1 MGSLNT
7 EVVYYRSRQELR
19 MLNILL
25 YAILITCVSCVPAGD
40 EGGSCGSDERGLE
53 RQPGDSWQE
62 DCNRCRCLS
71 TGVKGCTRKFC
82 GGEVSRKCVDSQ
94 GQERQDGE
102 RWEETPD
109 ICSCTEGLVV
119 CTSLAVIP
127 GTKKDKNSGVRFPGA
142 NNQDTAGQDSQD
154 RAEEDGQD
162 RSLFTRVPGKDV
174 SQTAQCRQAG
184 VSNCV
189 AVNMNYQYLD
199 TVGQSLSLIQGSGVT
214 MNLRHPPTGS
224 TSLSYNF
231 SLGDGGEGTV
241 TVRHNTGS
249 VFASIRPSTGPVLF
263 YIEAC
268 GQGCTVM
275 YQRQK
280 SYFNQFTD

>member
-1 MGSLNT
+1 MS
-7 EVVYYRSRQELR
+7 EARIY
-19 MLNILL
+19 ILL
-25 YAILITCVSCVPAGD
+25 LSACLAGYVSCVPAGQAGPDCGVDD
-40 EGGSCGSDERGLE
+40 EGLR

-62 DCNRCRCLS
+62 ECNRCRCLT
-71 TGVKGCTRKFC
+71 TGVKGCTRRFC
-82 GGEVSRKCVDSQ
+82 GGEVSRTCVDSQ

-154 RAEEDGQD
+154 RAEEDAQD

>member
-1 MGSLNT
+1 MGISLNT

-82 GGEVSRKCVDSQ
+82 GGEVSRKCVDSD
-94 GQERQDGE
+94 GQARQEGE
-102 RWEETPD
+102 RWEEVPD
-109 ICSCTEGLVV
+109 MCSCTEGVVV
-119 CTSLAVIP
+119 CTSLAVIT
-127 GTKKDKNSGVRFPGA
+127 GTKIDRPSEVRFPGR
-142 NNQDTAGQDSQD
+142 GSSK
-154 RAEEDGQD
+154 D
-162 RSLFTRVPGKDV
+162 RSLFTRQTGKDV
-174 SQTAQCRQAG
+174 SNTVQCRQ
-184 VSNCV
+184 
-189 AVNMNYQYLD
+189 
-199 TVGQSLSLIQGSGVT
+199 TGVT
-214 MNLRHPPTGS
+214 QCIP
-224 TSLSYNF
+224 
-231 SLGDGGEGTV
+231 V
-241 TVRHNTGS
+241 TVNQSTGS
-249 VFASIRPSTGPVLF
+249 VFASIRPNTGPVIF
-263 YIEAC
+263 YVEAC

-280 SYFNQFTD
+280 SFFNQFTD